1 MSLPTVIQTLLE
13 VRTVRVAHLVEFG
26 FCTQVRRLWNGSYTL
41 TTGGHD
47 WFGLRKLGGIE
58 GLDDEGVMQASQMKF
73 TVTGVEPRLASFL
86 ADAVAEDRS
95 EYIGRIV
102 RVWHQFFDED
112 WQKLDNPVARAAGII
127 DGLQVTRSPIKDGG
141 WQRTVTITAENIFY
155 GRGLP
160 PAGYFTNRDQQIR
173 HPGDRGLEFIP
184 EIQET
189 VIKVPWIS

>member
-13 VRTVRVAHLVEFG
+13 GRTVRVAHLVEFG

-41 TTGGHD
+41 TTGGHE
-47 WFGLRKLGGIE
+47 WFGIRKLGSID
-58 GLDDEGVMQASQMKF
+58 GLDDEGVLQASQLKF
-73 TVTGVEPRLASFL
+73 TVSGVDARFLSLAI
-86 ADAVAEDRS
+86 AEDRS
-95 EYIGRIV
+95 EYIGRMV
-102 RVWHQFFDED
+102 FVFMQFFDED
-112 WQKLDNPVARAAGII
+112 WQKLDGPQARAAGII